1 MNSHNLTIELL
12 KMRHHLKWI
21 VLIFI
26 VKLIL
31 FVFFSFQFYKNHPK
45 DSITGKIFISVGETP
60 TYYKSIENLAD
71 GNGYGW
77 QQVAEK
83 EGTIKY
89 LPSTRRVPGIL
100 PFYYPLYKIL
110 GKETARVGII
120 LIQFLFG
127 VASIYMLALISLNVF
142 QSKAAYYL
150 TLGIYSISSFVSIF
164 DHIGLAESFST
175 SFAIFA
181 IFFLLMGLKKQ
192 QKYFIILS
200 GLFICW
206 SIFLRPAVGVFFPV
220 MLLFYLW
227 FNTKNHFTYGNTFKG
242 LIILSMPLALT
253 VSAWTVRN
261 YHVTGQ
267 FIPLEDDIFK
277 SMPDL
282 YNPRVKAIRTLIG
295 AWGGEFARWE
305 KNSEGEW
312 FFNKELDSD
321 NHNVYNSR
329 HFTSYYNLDS
339 LIKLREIYWNSENPT
354 LSETEREGYKI
365 RTVETALLYTENYIK
380 EKPLHYYVI
389 SPIILTVKF
398 LFIKTTNYLP
408 FPALCDMSLYHKI
421 IKIFYILLYNLIMIL
436 GIAGII
442 ISIFSK
448 KMDLIIIILFPAFYI
463 IVMSVIFKATEERY
477 LVSLYP
483 FLVLFSCFS
492 INRIF
497 KLNFVR
503 KFIPAHFT

>member
-1 MNSHNLTIELL
+1 
-12 KMRHHLKWI
+12 MRNHLKWI
-21 VLIFI
+21 FLVFSF
-26 VKLIL
+26 KLIL
-31 FVFFSFQFYKNHPK
+31 FVFFALQFQANYPK
-45 DSITGKIFISVGETP
+45 GNIIGKIFISGGETA

-71 GNGYGW
+71 GNGYSL
-77 QQVAEK
+77 K
-83 EGTIKY
+83 EVTGKDGKVEYI
-89 LPSTRRVPGIL
+89 PSTRRVPGIMPL
-100 PFYYPLYKIL
+100 YYPLYKLL
-110 GKETARVGII
+110 GKETARTIII
-120 LIQFLFG
+120 LIQFLL
-127 VASIYMLALISLNVF
+127 SIISVYLLALISLDIF
-142 QSKAAYYL
+142 QSKIPFYL
-150 TLGIYSISSFVSIF
+150 TLFIYSISSFVSIF

-181 IFFLLMGLKKQ
+181 IFFLLRGLKSQ
-192 QKYFIILS
+192 QKHLIILS

-206 SIFLRPAVGVFFPV
+206 STFLRPAVGVFFPV

-227 FNTKNHFTYGNTFKG
+227 YNTKNHFTYRNTFKG

-282 YNPRVKAIRTLIG
+282 YNPQVKAIRTLIG
-295 AWGGEFARWE
+295 AWGGEFVRWE

-312 FFNKELDSD
+312 FFNKELDSN

-329 HFTSYYNLDS
+329 YFTSYYNLDS
-339 LIKLREIYWNSENPT
+339 LIKLREVYWKSENSI
-354 LSETEREGYKI
+354 LSEAEREDYKI
-365 RTVETALLYTENYIK
+365 KTVETALLYTESYKK
-380 EKPLHYYVI
+380 EKPLHYYI
-389 SPIILTVKF
+389 LSPLILTAKF

-408 FPALCDMSLYHKI
+408 FPVLHDMALYHKL

-436 GIAGII
+436 GITGFI

-448 KMDLIIIILFPAFYI
+448 KIDLIIITLFPAFYI
-463 IVMSVIFKATEERY
+463 IVMSVVFKATEERY

-483 FLVLFSCFS
+483 FLVLFSSFT
-492 INRIF
+492 IYRIL